1 MLTDDDLTRQL
12 SDAFR
17 DDAGEMTYDREA
29 PRPRSRPAWARPGLV
44 ALPAVGALAA
54 AVLVAGALDRPTA
67 PPAPVPS
74 AAPSGTPSASAPD
87 SPAGAATVTEEIVLA
102 GMTFT
107 YERGA
112 DDPVVDDDFLR
123 VYDPGQLPAWA
134 QPVELESGA
143 SAKVWV
149 GQDPAT
155 GSVSMFV
162 ESPERWGGTLTG
174 LASPTITVEQM
185 ESIARTGRLS

>member
-12 SDAFR
+12 GAAFEDATR
-17 DDAGEMTYDREA
+17 DTTYDGA
-29 PRPRSRPAWARPGLV
+29 VPRVRTRPAWAAPGWV
-44 ALPAVGALAA
+44 ALPAAGAVAA
-54 AVLVAGALDRPTA
+54 AVLVVGSTGDVTS
-67 PPAPVPS
+67 PS
-74 AAPSGTPSASAPD
+74 TPDAAPDATTSAP
-87 SPAGAATVTEEIVLA
+87 SPTSPGEGTVTETFTLA

-112 DDPVVDDDFLR
+112 DEASIDDQFLR
-123 VYDPGQLPAWA
+123 AYDPGQLPAWA

-155 GSVSMFV
+155 GGVSMFV
-162 ESPERWGGTLTG
+162 ASPVRWGGTLTG
-174 LASPTITVEQM
+174 LASPTLSVEQM
-185 ESIARTGRLS
+185 TELARTGTLS